1 MMRKAGFHLLIFVVT
16 LLQVTS
22 CGRGR
27 TMPEISDADTLERQP
42 EDTFALDSDAVFS
55 EEPMELPSRG
65 PEAFSDFIFPFM
77 RNGRFQAERISFPL
91 PVRTGDGTERV
102 IRSGRQF
109 RSEFHWPGNEYYTLL
124 LGDLSQAG
132 VMQNDSAVSDI
143 KVQYLKLSQME
154 MENYHFTREEGRWF
168 LIEKTF
174 QPVDERL
181 SDFLTFYGRF
191 VTDTLFQQQSV
202 ATRLA
207 IAMEDPDDG
216 QDNIEGTI
224 DRDQWPAFR
233 PEMPSREFVNIDF
246 GQTFPN
252 PHCIYLL
259 QCGLSNGMLDIFK
272 FVRDDGGWKL
282 TSYEN

>member
-1 MMRKAGFHLLIFVVT
+1 MMEKAGFPLLIFVVA
-16 LLQVTS
+16 LLATS

-27 TMPEISDADTLERQP
+27 SMSETSDADTLEWQSQ
-42 EDTFALDSDAVFS
+42 DTVAQDSGNVFS
-55 EEPMELPSRG
+55 DEPMELPSRG

-91 PVRTGDGTERV
+91 PVRMSDGTERV

-124 LGDLSQAG
+124 LGDLSQAE

-143 KVQYLKLSQME
+143 KVQYLKLEQME
-154 MENYHFTREEGRWF
+154 MENYHFTRDEGRWF
-168 LIEKTF
+168 LIEKSF

-181 SDFLTFYGRF
+181 SDFLAFYERF
-191 VTDTLFQQQSV
+191 VTDSLFQQQSV
-202 ATRLA
+202 ADQMA

-216 QDNIEGTI
+216 QDDIQGTI

-246 GQTFPN
+246 GQSFPN
-252 PHCIYLL
+252 PRCIYLL
-259 QCGLSNGMLDIFK
+259 QCGLSNGMLDVFK
-272 FVRDDGGWKL
+272 FIHDDGGWKL